1 MSRELS
7 GFGDNIN
14 IGRFV
19 LHCLGGAIME
29 EDLSPDRIRKLAK
42 SLDDAI
48 ERKNIEKLVS
58 YFSDDCEIEL
68 LGITLS
74 GKEGLKKAIAWMYR
88 YLSEIILTPAT
99 IMVDKHEFFEEF
111 IVKAKT
117 RKGKEI
123 QTKQAEVLVYD
134 KEYKVKSIR
143 LYFDRLEL
151 AAAYVSNPIEK
162 FMVNQVT
169 KASLKGLL

>member
-1 MSRELS
+1 
-7 GFGDNIN
+7 
-14 IGRFV
+14 
-19 LHCLGGAIME
+19 
-29 EDLSPDRIRKLAK
+29 
-42 SLDDAI
+42 
-48 ERKNIEKLVS
+48 
-58 YFSDDCEIEL
+58 
-68 LGITLS
+68 
-74 GKEGLKKAIAWMYR
+74 
-88 YLSEIILTPAT
+88 
-99 IMVDKHEFFEEF
+99 MVDKHEFFEEF